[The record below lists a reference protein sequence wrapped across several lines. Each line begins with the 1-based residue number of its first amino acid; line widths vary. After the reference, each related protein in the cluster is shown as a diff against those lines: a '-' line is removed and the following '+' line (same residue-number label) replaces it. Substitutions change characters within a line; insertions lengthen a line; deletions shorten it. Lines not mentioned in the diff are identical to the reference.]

1 MVSGNSITELLKQ
14 RVFDSNLTRFVPAL
28 LSLSFCLLTCRTVFI
43 LGKRHNNFFKVALSI
58 IRLAS
63 RFRRVRR
70 HFTTE
75 PDGFTNSCM
84 FIATGLTTWKAYGGL
99 SRIQIKRDPERK
111 VRGGPLWLQ
120 SLDRSLTHPEHPVPL
135 HPLWAE
141 ARFAVSLLSATIET
155 SRASIFLIGK
165 CTRDS
170 CNFGPRDLEP

>member
-1 MVSGNSITELLKQ
+1 MSLLGEPSKNKGTLNTPKEARTHMVSGNSITELLKQ
-14 RVFDSNLTRFVPAL
+14 RVFDSNLTRLVPAL

-84 FIATGLTTWKAYGGL
+84 ERCGSRLQGYVEPGSRRLMSPSSFGTSTRPSSTCQRIGNRMRPGGQRC
-99 SRIQIKRDPERK
+99 SN
-111 VRGGPLWLQ
+111 G
-120 SLDRSLTHPEHPVPL
+120 
-135 HPLWAE
+135 
-141 ARFAVSLLSATIET
+141 
-155 SRASIFLIGK
+155 
-165 CTRDS
+165 
-170 CNFGPRDLEP
+170 